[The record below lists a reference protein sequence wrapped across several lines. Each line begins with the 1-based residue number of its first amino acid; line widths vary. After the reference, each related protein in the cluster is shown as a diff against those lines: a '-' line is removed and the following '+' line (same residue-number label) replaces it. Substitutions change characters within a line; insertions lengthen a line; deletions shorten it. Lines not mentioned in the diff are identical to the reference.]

1 MRTKHTLLLIA
12 VAGIVTM
19 ATPALGQNPA
29 MPMMGMR
36 HDSTTM
42 AEMAIVHELI
52 RNHDRITRTVTNLP
66 DGIRTVTES
75 TDSSLAKL
83 IRQHV
88 EAMTTRVASRDDP
101 GLPMESSALRAIY
114 RSGTSVRTT
123 IDTTARG
130 AIVVQTSTDSATVVA
145 LQQHATEV
153 TDLVRRGM
161 AAMHD
166 GMMRMRDQMMPAKL
180 PGTRP

>member
-1 MRTKHTLLLIA
+1 MHTKRMAWLAA
-12 VAGIVTM
+12 VAGVATM
-19 ATPALGQNPA
+19 ATAAPGQGPG
-29 MPMMGMR
+29 MRMMGMR

-75 TDSSLAKL
+75 TDSSLAKQ
-83 IRQHV
+83 IRLHV
-88 EAMTTRVASRDDP
+88 VAMAARVANRDDP

-114 RSGTSVRTT
+114 RSGTDVRTT
-123 IDTTARG
+123 IDTTALG
-130 AIVVQTSTDSATVVA
+130 AVVVQTSTDSATVAA
-145 LQQHATEV
+145 LQQHAAEV
-153 TDLVRRGM
+153 TELVRRGM

-166 GMMRMRDQMMPAKL
+166 AMMRTRGQMMPAKP
-180 PGTRP
+180 PGT